1 MFETVKMLASGLGIA
16 SKEQTTLYG
25 LPLEQQRL
33 PFDSTQMATCSSFGN
48 TVSICLVILAGHCSV
63 PITTGTWSLQ
73 LFIQDIM
80 EIYQLLST
88 LLNNSS
94 HFCNVN
100 VYLPQL
106 YIS

>member
-48 TVSICLVILAGHCSV
+48 TASICLYVSW
-63 PITTGTWSLQ
+63 P
-73 LFIQDIM
+73 LFCA
-80 EIYQLLST
+80 
-88 LLNNSS
+88 NNDRDLEPA
-94 HFCNVN
+94 V
-100 VYLPQL
+100 VYTRHNGNLPAFINFVKQF
-106 YIS
+106 